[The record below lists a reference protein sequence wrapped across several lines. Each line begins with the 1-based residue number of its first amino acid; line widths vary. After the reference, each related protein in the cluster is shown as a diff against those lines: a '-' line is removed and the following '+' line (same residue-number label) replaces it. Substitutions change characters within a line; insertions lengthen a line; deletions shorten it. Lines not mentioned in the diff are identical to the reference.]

1 MCLEDSDLKKVT
13 IKHSHTEFKDLLSVY
28 FSSCD
33 IVNNAGCR
41 RDDEVKKWMADK
53 DLLVLVNQEAFN
65 YRVAADAAEKFSP
78 VAPEKL
84 VIKES
89 IVKRVPLTFE

>member
-1 MCLEDSDLKKVT
+1 
-13 IKHSHTEFKDLLSVY
+13 
-28 FSSCD
+28 
-33 IVNNAGCR
+33 
-41 RDDEVKKWMADK
+41 MADK

-89 IVKRVPLTFE
+89 LVKRVPLTFE